1 MGLHYHNARFA
12 EDSRLLDLG
21 TLVKPNYLFLAV
33 FLALVSS
40 PAHAYIDPGSGSAIM
55 GAVVGFFVA
64 LGLALKTYW
73 YKLKALFSGANKTPS
88 PSENQTQNDE

>member
-12 EDSRLLDLG
+12 EGSRLFDLG
-21 TLVKPNYLFLAV
+21 TLVKPNHLSLIV
-33 FLALVSS
+33 ILALVSS
-40 PAHAYIDPGSGSAIM
+40 PAYAYIDPGSGSAIM

-64 LGLALKTYW
+64 LGLAAKTYW
-73 YKLKALFSGANKTPS
+73 YKLKALFNGGNKTQP